1 MKQAVLYR
9 YCLPMDSGVILRHT
23 RLVNR
28 DGFIVEL
35 RDGDKLGRGEI
46 APLPEFSQ
54 ENAGQAGL
62 QAQEVLKCWL
72 NGDEVD
78 LDALYPSVAFGFSMA
93 LAELQGSVPREGNYQ
108 AAPLCNGDPDDLV
121 QKLADM
127 PGQKVAKI
135 KVGMYEAI
143 RDGMVVN
150 MFLEV
155 IPDLML
161 RLDANRQWTPAK
173 AAQFANYVHPAYRD
187 RIAFL
192 EEPCQTPQDSLAFTK
207 ETGIAL
213 AWDETVR
220 DQGFEL
226 LEHDGLKAIVIKP
239 TLVGSLPKVKAL
251 TEQAHKMGLDVVIS
265 SSLESSFG
273 LVQLA
278 RIANWLTPDAIPGLD
293 TVDMFS
299 VQLESVWPGCEL
311 PVMSLEQ
318 CDKFWEAAC

>member
-28 DGFIVEL
+28 EGFIVEL
-35 RDGDKLGRGEI
+35 RDGDKIGRGEI
-46 APLPEFSQ
+46 APLPEFSR
-54 ENAGQAGL
+54 ENAEQAGE
-62 QAQEVLKCWL
+62 QAEHALTLWL
-72 NGDEVD
+72 RGDAIDVD
-78 LDALYPSVAFGFSMA
+78 SLYPSVAFGLSMA
-93 LAELQGSVPREGNYQ
+93 MAELDGEVPSEGNYQ

-161 RLDANRQWTPAK
+161 RLDANRQWTAAK
-173 AAQFANYVHPAYRD
+173 AAQFAKYVHPAYRS

-192 EEPCQTPQDSLAFTK
+192 EEPCQSPVDSLAFAQ
-207 ETGIAL
+207 ESGIAL

-220 DQGFEL
+220 DDGFS
-226 LEHDGLKAIVIKP
+226 LEMQDGLKAIVIKP
-239 TLVGSLPKVKAL
+239 TLVGSLDKVKAL
-251 TEQAHKMGLDVVIS
+251 TAQAHQMGLEVVIS

-273 LVQLA
+273 LMQLA
-278 RIANWLTPDAIPGLD
+278 RIAHWLTPDSIPGLD
-293 TVDMFS
+293 TVDMFG
-299 VQLESVWPGCEL
+299 VQLENAWPGCEL
-311 PVMSLEQ
+311 SVMPLTE
-318 CDKFWEAAC
+318 CDKAWEASC